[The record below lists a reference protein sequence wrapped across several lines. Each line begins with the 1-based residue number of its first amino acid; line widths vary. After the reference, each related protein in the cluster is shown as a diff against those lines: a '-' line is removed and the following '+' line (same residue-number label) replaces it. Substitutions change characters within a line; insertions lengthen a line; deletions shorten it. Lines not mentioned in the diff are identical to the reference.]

1 MKWRATGP
9 QRISRL
15 SLKGKRAAAPAGI
28 THLAYCLP
36 ARSVAVRELAAQGM
50 VDSAPEQLEHLG
62 FRRLFVAD
70 GETSYD
76 LAKGAVRKLLRSA
89 AVAPGEIDTLIY
101 ASAIPEERPRRSSGL
116 SGLFR
121 YPATALQYEFEMTR
135 ANVIGL
141 AQAGCVSFLSAIRLA
156 SSLLVS
162 EPAVRRVLCVSADAL
177 PKSYRREVLYN
188 LISDGGAAAL
198 VERDAASNRIVSHT
212 QVTKGYFWD
221 PQRQG
226 NEIVASYFA
235 TARHVIQQ
243 ALDKA
248 RLDMS
253 DIAMVLPHNVN
264 RKSWDILRG
273 LLNIPPERFYG
284 RNIARKGH
292 TIAAD
297 NAINLCD
304 AVKEGKVKR
313 GDYLL
318 LFTFGFGA
326 HWACTI
332 LQH

>member
-1 MKWRATGP
+1 MR
-9 QRISRL
+9 
-15 SLKGKRAAAPAGI
+15 
-28 THLAYCLP
+28 
-36 ARSVAVRELAAQGM
+36 M
-50 VDSAPEQLEHLG
+50 VDSAPDQLEHLG
-62 FRRLFVAD
+62 FRRLFVAN
-70 GETSYD
+70 GETAYD

-101 ASAIPEERPRRSSGL
+101 ASAIPEERPHRRGGL

-121 YPATALQYEFEMTR
+121 YPATALQYEFQMTR

-141 AQAGCVSFLSAIRLA
+141 AQAGCVSFLSSIRLA
-156 SSLLVS
+156 SCLLAS
-162 EPAVRRVLCVSADAL
+162 EPAIRRVLCVSADAL
-177 PKSYRREVLYN
+177 PKGFRREVLYN
-188 LISDGGAAAL
+188 LISDGAAAAL
-198 VERDAASNRIVSHT
+198 VQRHASSNRIVSHT

-221 PQRQG
+221 PQNKG
-226 NEIVASYFA
+226 DEIVASYFA
-235 TARHVIQQ
+235 TARHVIQET
-243 ALDKA
+243 LDKA
-248 RLDMS
+248 QLDMS
-253 DIAMVLPHNVN
+253 KIAMVVPHNVN

-273 LLNIPPERFYG
+273 LVNIPRERFFG

-313 GDYLL
+313 GDYLM

-332 LQH
+332 LEH

>member
-1 MKWRATGP
+1 
-9 QRISRL
+9 
-15 SLKGKRAAAPAGI
+15 LKGKSGRKGKSGSAPAGI
-28 THLAYCLP
+28 SHLAYCLP
-36 ARSVAVRELAAQGM
+36 ARSVTVRELAALGM
-50 VDSAPEQLEHLG
+50 VYSTPEQLEHLG

-70 GETSYD
+70 GETAYD
-76 LAKGAVRKLLRSA
+76 LAKGAVRKVLRSA
-89 AVAPGEIDTLIY
+89 AVAPGEIDALIY
-101 ASAIPEERPRRSSGL
+101 ASAIPEERLHRSGAL
-116 SGLFR
+116 GGLFR

-162 EPAVRRVLCVSADAL
+162 EPAIHRVLCVSADAL
-177 PKSYRREVLYN
+177 PKGFRREVLYN
-188 LISDGGAAAL
+188 LISDGAAAAL

-221 PQRQG
+221 PQNKGDQ
-226 NEIVASYFA
+226 IVASYFA
-235 TARHVIQQ
+235 TARHVILETLKKAQ
-243 ALDKA
+243 LDISKV
-248 RLDMS
+248 S
-253 DIAMVLPHNVN
+253 MVVPHNVN

-273 LLNIPPERFYG
+273 LLNIPPERFFG

-332 LQH
+332 LEH